1 MGNHEFCTMCGASCF
16 HKEGECN
23 PEVKSVYQMRKSN
36 NEKANERAKRELNKF
51 VVEIKL
57 LYPTLEI
64 KINEYGHA
72 EIPWHQFKK

>member
-36 NEKANERAKRELNKF
+36 NEKANERAKRES
-51 VVEIKL
+51 
-57 LYPTLEI
+57 
-64 KINEYGHA
+64 
-72 EIPWHQFKK
+72 